1 MPPTKL
7 YFATTDIIR
16 DEADFQR
23 LYLSASPQR
32 RLKVDKFRKSED
44 KKLSLLAEYLL
55 RFALKEEGITSYSII
70 KGDHGKPFLENEN
83 IFFNLSHSGN
93 VCICAVSDN
102 EVGCDVEKIEKA
114 NMKVAKRFF
123 SPEEFKALENA
134 DESERDDLFFR
145 IWTMKESFIKAVG
158 TGLGMALDSF
168 SVELSADTPLISY
181 STDTRAFKLK
191 EYNLLDGY
199 KISLCSLNGDFSEA
213 VEVTEIQ
220 IQI

>member
-16 DEADFQR
+16 DEADFHK

-32 RLKVDKFRKSED
+32 QLKTDKIRKPED
-44 KKLSLLAEYLL
+44 KKLSLLAEHLL
-55 RFALKEEGITSYSII
+55 RFALKEEGITDYNIL
-70 KGDHGKPFLENEN
+70 KGEHGKPYIENEN
-83 IFFNLSHSGN
+83 IFFNLSHSGK
-93 VCICAVSDN
+93 VCICAVSDK
-102 EVGCDVEKIEKA
+102 EVGCDVEKLGKA

-123 SPEEFKALENA
+123 SPEEFMALENA
-134 DESERDDLFFR
+134 DESEKDDLFFR

-168 SVELSADTPLISY
+168 SIDLSKDAPFISY
-181 STDTRAFKLK
+181 STDKRAFQLK

-199 KISLCSLNGDFSEA
+199 KISLCALDGNFADA
-213 VEVTEIQ
+213 VEITVI
-220 IQI
+220 

>member
-16 DEADFQR
+16 NEADFQK
-23 LYLSASPQR
+23 LYLSASSERQ
-32 RLKVDKFRKSED
+32 LKTDKIRKPKD

-55 RFALKEEGITSYSII
+55 NFALKEEGITDYTVL
-70 KGDHGKPFLENEN
+70 KGEHGKPYIENEN
-83 IFFNLSHSGN
+83 IFFNLSHSGK
-93 VCICAVSDN
+93 VCICAVSDK
-102 EVGCDVEKIEKA
+102 EVGCDVEKLGKA

-134 DESERDDLFFR
+134 DEGEKDDLFFR

-168 SVELSADTPLISY
+168 SVDTTKDAPFINY
-181 STDTRAFKLK
+181 STDNRAFQLK

-199 KISLCSLNGDFSEA
+199 KISLCALNNDFAEP
-213 VEVTEIQ
+213 VEITEIHEY
-220 IQI
+220 